1 MVKLDSISTEQS
13 NRNTAHI
20 DQLDTLSMVQLIN
33 REDQKVALAVEKV
46 LPQVA
51 RAVDAICEKMSEGG
65 RLVYCGCGTSGRLG
79 VLDAVECP
87 HLRHRPR
94 AGGGPDRRRPRRLC
108 EGGGGRRG
116 RL

>member
-1 MVKLDSISTEQS
+1 MVKLDSISPEQS

-33 REDQKVALAVEKV
+33 REDQKVAGAVEKV

-65 RLVYCGCGTSGRLG
+65 RLVYCGGGTSTAPRM
-79 VLDAVECP
+79 P
-87 HLRHRPR
+87 SRPEV
-94 AGGGPDRRRPRRLC
+94 PQPQ
-108 EGGGGRRG
+108 
-116 RL
+116 